1 MASKPTRVAPE
12 KKDGR
17 FDYSLHLLVGFSFL
31 MNSWSKTM
39 NAIVK
44 IETPEQAYQVIE
56 QMKEQL
62 EDVKGSLLEM
72 TSMIGDVEKYEGEMF
87 LNFLKSLSAQV
98 KKQDTCLL
106 KTYVVQDVDTGIVK
120 IGKSKNV
127 QARLSVIKNNSG
139 RNLKIIA
146 IFPEDIE
153 KQLHIKYA
161 EFRKVGEWFSL
172 PQFDLN
178 ELIKE
183 AQPSL
188 DFDQDKNNDK

>member
-1 MASKPTRVAPE
+1 
-12 KKDGR
+12 
-17 FDYSLHLLVGFSFL
+17 
-31 MNSWSKTM
+31 M

-72 TSMIGDVEKYEGEMF
+72 SSMIGDVEKYEGEMF
-87 LNFLKSLSAQV
+87 FNFLKSLSAQV
-98 KKQDTCLL
+98 KKQDACLL

-127 QARLSVIKNNSG
+127 QTRLSAIKNNSG

-172 PQFDLN
+172 PQFELDDLIN
-178 ELIKE
+178 ET
-183 AQPSL
+183 QQSL
-188 DFDQDKNNDK
+188 DLQNKDDD